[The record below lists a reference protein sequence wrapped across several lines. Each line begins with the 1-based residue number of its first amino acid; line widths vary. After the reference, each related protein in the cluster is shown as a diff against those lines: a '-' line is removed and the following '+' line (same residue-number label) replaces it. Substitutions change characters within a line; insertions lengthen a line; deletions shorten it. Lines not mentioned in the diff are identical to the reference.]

1 MPGVCGFLTSAHAF
15 PYRLHSKW
23 NTLHSYASC
32 QFFIWFRLSFKRIT
46 FTESNKSIT
55 KIYLNRETVLYTPKL
70 TQVDKEIF
78 WLVLQHKAERDP
90 YTLWKYH
97 SYHSAL
103 KGGGSLILD
112 KTTPPTLTTAAA
124 AAAFY
129 NNENGRHFAYVFL
142 ITISLVAFSHFHY
155 DSGLYTLSHSC
166 SFLSLLLFF
175 CSFPWGTLFLFD
187 VFHSVSLARW
197 SLLFESLVL
206 LPPPLP
212 FEKLATLFRDGTLR
226 L

>member
-1 MPGVCGFLTSAHAF
+1 MRQSCTPLSSRRLIRKYFGWSCSIKQKGIRVLCG
-15 PYRLHSKW
+15 
-23 NTLHSYASC
+23 NT
-32 QFFIWFRLSFKRIT
+32 
-46 FTESNKSIT
+46 
-55 KIYLNRETVLYTPKL
+55 IYM
-70 TQVDKEIF
+70 
-78 WLVLQHKAERDP
+78 
-90 YTLWKYH
+90 
-97 SYHSAL
+97 YHSAL

-175 CSFPWGTLFLFD
+175 LFLSLGYPFP
-187 VFHSVSLARW
+187 FRRFSLRLAR
-197 SLLFESLVL
+197 SLVFIIRISGTSST
-206 LPPPLP
+206 P
-212 FEKLATLFRDGTLR
+212 TTLR
-226 L
+226 KTCNPFPRWHTATVIQTLRQSSGQPIFII